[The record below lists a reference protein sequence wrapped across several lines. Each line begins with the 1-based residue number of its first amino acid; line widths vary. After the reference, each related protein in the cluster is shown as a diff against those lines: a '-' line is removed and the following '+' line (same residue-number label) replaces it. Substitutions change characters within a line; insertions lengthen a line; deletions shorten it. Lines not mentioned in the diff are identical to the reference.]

1 MSWEKDVVAG
11 AFRKKFGL
19 KNMILDNC
27 SNFDCITFSK
37 RDGSLVVSFVYPN
50 VTAEG
55 ILFRYMVIKRYNS
68 EKDKVEELTLFD
80 DNIYFESYH
89 WPVTE
94 LNVDFDT
101 SVHLF
106 DYDWRDI
113 EENLKFMHELDMDKS
128 INGFEILCTAL
139 SNLNI
144 LLSTVNYCKVA
155 GLEIKDREIYSYIET
170 HKDYS
175 LNYTWFRTAY
185 KSGATEVEIDKE
197 GDRYQIS
204 FSGGRDLVMECNPM
218 EAVNDAEPK
227 IFGIRE
233 FATKFNSLQ
242 KQGDSCDELV
252 KERLKGVQ

>member
-1 MSWEKDVVAG
+1 MSWKKEVVTR

-27 SNFDCITFSK
+27 CNFECITFSK

-55 ILFRYMVIKRYNS
+55 ISLRYMVIKRYSS

-80 DNIYFESYH
+80 DNIQMESYH

-94 LNVDFDT
+94 LNVDFDS

-106 DYDWRDI
+106 DYEWRDI

-128 INGFEILCTAL
+128 INGFEILCRAL

-144 LLSTVNYCKVA
+144 PLSTVNSCKVA
-155 GLEIKDREIYSYIET
+155 GLEIKDRKIYSYIEA

-175 LNYTWFRTAY
+175 LNYAWFRTTY
-185 KSGATEVEIDKE
+185 KSGATEVEINKE
-197 GDRYQIS
+197 GDSYQIS
-204 FSGGRDLVMECNPM
+204 FSGDRDLVMKCNPM
-218 EAVNDAEPK
+218 EAVNDAESK
-227 IFGIRE
+227 ILEIRKFASE
-233 FATKFNSLQ
+233 FDSLQ
-242 KQGDSCDELV
+242 KRGESCDELV
-252 KERLKGVQ
+252 KERLKGVH